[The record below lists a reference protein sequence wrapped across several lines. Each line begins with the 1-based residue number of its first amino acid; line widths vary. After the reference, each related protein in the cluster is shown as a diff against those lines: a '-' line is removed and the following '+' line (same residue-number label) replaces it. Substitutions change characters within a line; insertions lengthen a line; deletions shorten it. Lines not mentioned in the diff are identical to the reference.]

1 MSLLIAACPS
11 CNCMLPDTR
20 HDKVALSYVQRDV
33 LKNVAYS
40 VKMGM
45 QLSHAGSKSLRY
57 YYDAQGKVR
66 FPDENYAR

>member
-1 MSLLIAACPS
+1 MSLLIAACSS
-11 CNCMLPDTR
+11 CNCLPDRR
-20 HDKVALSYVQRDV
+20 HDKGLLSCVHRDV

-57 YYDAQGKVR
+57 YYDAQGRVR